1 MLVLPVEIG
10 TRPVTLEGTLSKAG
24 RDCMANNHFTAVWIF
39 GNPWRDIITRHINHE
54 ICRVPW
60 VLVRIP
66 VDITIYLTKTTLTV
80 GRGIVGASSI
90 IVLKILV
97 GKDGRPW

>member
-1 MLVLPVEIG
+1 
-10 TRPVTLEGTLSKAG
+10 
-24 RDCMANNHFTAVWIF
+24 MANNHFTAVWIF
-39 GNPWRDIITRHINHE
+39 GNPWRDIITRHISHE